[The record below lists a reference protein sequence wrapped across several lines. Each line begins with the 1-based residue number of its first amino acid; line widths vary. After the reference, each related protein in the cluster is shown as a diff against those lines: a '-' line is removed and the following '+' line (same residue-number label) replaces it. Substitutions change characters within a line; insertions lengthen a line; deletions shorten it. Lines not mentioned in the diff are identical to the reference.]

1 MTGDRSLRVLN
12 LVANRWWTGSADPAL
27 RLTLG
32 LRARGHHALL
42 GLAPGDKFEAK
53 AREAGVEPVEGLH
66 LDVRSGPAA
75 VLADLRRLR
84 RLVREEAL
92 DVIHVHHS
100 HDHWLG
106 WWTHGGSALVRSYH
120 NERAVRRGWPTSSLY
135 RSSQA
140 LVAIS
145 RGVEERLIAAGAPA
159 RAVHRV
165 GGVVDTA
172 RFAADSRGAAKIREE
187 FHVASAPLIGCVA
200 RFAAGRGH
208 EALLEGFRLLRRE
221 RPDARLLLVG
231 KGERR
236 QALEAAVKELGLED
250 SALFA
255 GYRDTDL
262 PAVLHA
268 LDIFVLLGAGSDE
281 SCRAALE
288 AMAAGRP
295 VVGARVGALPEVVV
309 HGETGL
315 LLERV
320 SPEHVATAL
329 RRLLERPHEARAMG
343 EAGHRRALGRFSPDS
358 HARRFEEIY
367 AAALASRQH

>member
-42 GLAPGDKFEAK
+42 GLAPGDRFEAK

-187 FHVASAPLIGCVA
+187 FQVASAPLIGCVA

-315 LLERV
+315 LLEQV
-320 SPEHVATAL
+320 SAEHVAAAL

-367 AAALASRQH
+367 AAALAARRA

>member
-1 MTGDRSLRVLN
+1 
-12 LVANRWWTGSADPAL
+12 
-27 RLTLG
+27 
-32 LRARGHHALL
+32 
-42 GLAPGDKFEAK
+42 
-53 AREAGVEPVEGLH
+53 
-66 LDVRSGPAA
+66 
-75 VLADLRRLR
+75 
-84 RLVREEAL
+84 
-92 DVIHVHHS
+92 
-100 HDHWLG
+100 DHWLG
-106 WWTHGGSALVRSYH
+106 WWPHGGSALLRSYH

-255 GYRDTDL
+255 GYRDIDL

-281 SCRAALE
+281 SCRAALGSRQQWGS
-288 AMAAGRP
+288 AARSRGEEGTGGGTR
-295 VVGARVGALPEVVV
+295 GSRV
-309 HGETGL
+309 
-315 LLERV
+315 R
-320 SPEHVATAL
+320 SS
-329 RRLLERPHEARAMG
+329 R
-343 EAGHRRALGRFSPDS
+343 RRAEATLRATGGSGQPRG
-358 HARRFEEIY
+358 
-367 AAALASRQH
+367 

>member
-120 NERAVRRGWPTSSLY
+120 NERAVRRGWLPSSLY

-208 EALLEGFRLLRRE
+208 ETLLEGFRLLRRE

-236 QALEAAVKELGLED
+236 GAPPRARPVQPRQPCPSLRRDLRGGPRQQAALRKRSENKVLRSNRWGDPGKQCEAQLKASRANPQSGRRSRSTSWIMSEENGLE
-250 SALFA
+250 LNRC
-255 GYRDTDL
+255 GG
-262 PAVLHA
+262 P
-268 LDIFVLLGAGSDE
+268 GE
-281 SCRAALE
+281 QCE
-288 AMAAGRP
+288 AQP
-295 VVGARVGALPEVVV
+295 K
-309 HGETGL
+309 
-315 LLERV
+315 
-320 SPEHVATAL
+320 
-329 RRLLERPHEARAMG
+329 
-343 EAGHRRALGRFSPDS
+343 
-358 HARRFEEIY
+358 
-367 AAALASRQH
+367 ASRANPQCDRRPLPPGVQR

>member
-1 MTGDRSLRVLN
+1 MTGDRALRVLN

-27 RLTLG
+27 RLTLA

-42 GLAPGDKFEAK
+42 GLAPGDKCEAK
-53 AREAGVEPVEGLH
+53 AREAGVEPVEGLR

-135 RSSQA
+135 RGSQA

-172 RFAADSRGAAKIREE
+172 RFATDSPGAATRRSSKASGYCVGSAPTPACSSSARVSGARPWRQPSRDSGSRTARSSPVIAIPTCRPSSMPSISSS
-187 FHVASAPLIGCVA
+187 FSGQARMSRAGPPSRPWRPGGPWWGPGWGHYRKPSFTARPASSSSVSRPSTSPPPCAGCSSGHTRPAPWARRGTAARSAGSAPTAMPVASK
-200 RFAAGRGH
+200 RST
-208 EALLEGFRLLRRE
+208 RRRSPASGNE
-221 RPDARLLLVG
+221 RAQ
-231 KGERR
+231 RR
-236 QALEAAVKELGLED
+236 YCAQFEPV
-250 SALFA
+250 
-255 GYRDTDL
+255 
-262 PAVLHA
+262 
-268 LDIFVLLGAGSDE
+268 
-281 SCRAALE
+281 
-288 AMAAGRP
+288 GRP
-295 VVGARVGALPEVVV
+295 
-309 HGETGL
+309 
-315 LLERV
+315 
-320 SPEHVATAL
+320 
-329 RRLLERPHEARAMG
+329 G
-343 EAGHRRALGRFSPDS
+343 EAV
-358 HARRFEEIY
+358 
-367 AAALASRQH
+367 

>member
-53 AREAGVEPVEGLH
+53 AREAGVE
-66 LDVRSGPAA
+66 
-75 VLADLRRLR
+75 
-84 RLVREEAL
+84 
-92 DVIHVHHS
+92 
-100 HDHWLG
+100 
-106 WWTHGGSALVRSYH
+106 
-120 NERAVRRGWPTSSLY
+120 
-135 RSSQA
+135 Q
-140 LVAIS
+140 
-145 RGVEERLIAAGAPA
+145 RLIAAGAPA

-236 QALEAAVKELGLED
+236 QALEGTVKGLGLEE

-255 GYRDTDL
+255 GYRDSDL

-268 LDIFVLLGAGSDE
+268 LDIFVLLRAGSDE
-281 SCRAALE
+281 SCPAALE
-288 AMAAGRP
+288 AMAAGP
-295 VVGARVGALPEVVV
+295 PLGGGPVGALPEVVRPCQSC
-309 HGETGL
+309 L
-315 LLERV
+315 LLQRV
-320 SPEHVATAL
+320 FA
-329 RRLLERPHEARAMG
+329 PHPG
-343 EAGHRRALGRFSPDS
+343 NHPG
-358 HARRFEEIY
+358 
-367 AAALASRQH
+367 